1 MKNRILIIDQN
12 LKFSNVLQDISNKDY
27 EFYST
32 ASAEEGFKLLRE
44 KFPDL
49 ILLDLKL
56 NNGKSGLDI
65 LKEIKMID
73 DHTPVII
80 MTDNGSAATAV
91 EAMKL
96 DAEDYISKISS
107 PDEIKI
113 LIERTIKTK
122 LNRQK
127 NLELKHEIG
136 KPLLN
141 IIGSSDALKNI
152 NEKIS
157 LVAKSPSTVLITG
170 ESGTGKELVAR
181 QIHLKSDRS
190 HEIFV
195 AVNCGAIPVNLIES
209 ELFGHERGSF
219 TGAVHRQLGKFEIA
233 DNGTLFLDE
242 VSELSLDAQVKIMR
256 VLQEKEFER
265 VGGNKTIKT
274 NTRVIAA
281 TNKNLKKLVDQGNFR
296 EDLFYRLDV
305 FPIDVPPLRDRRED
319 IPELIHFFLFNI
331 SIELKL
337 PPPKFSSETLELLKS
352 YDWPGNIRELIN
364 YLTRSIILCAGK
376 EITNDMIT
384 HSLIDCPKK
393 DFADVGQ
400 TSLKW
405 NEMNKQRKIA
415 AEAASRKVEAEFAK
429 KLLEKFDGNVSR
441 AAEYAGINRTNLH
454 KMIKRAGL

>member
-1 MKNRILIIDQN
+1 MKNRILVIDHN
-12 LKFSNVLQDISNKDY
+12 SKFSDNLLELSKKDY
-27 EFYST
+27 EFYS
-32 ASAEEGFKLLRE
+32 AESVEEGIKLIRE

-56 NNGKSGLDI
+56 NNGINGIDI

-73 DHTPVII
+73 AFIPVIMI
-80 MTDNGSAATAV
+80 TDNGSINTAV
-91 EAMKL
+91 KSAKNGSEN
-96 DAEDYISKISS
+96 YISKTSS
-107 PDEIKI
+107 PYEMKSLFDKTIRSKLNKQKSIEIKQE
-113 LIERTIKTK
+113 IE
-122 LNRQK
+122 
-127 NLELKHEIG
+127 
-136 KPLLN
+136 KPFFN
-141 IIGSSDALKNI
+141 IVGSSEAVKVI
-152 NEKIS
+152 NEKIN
-157 LVAKSPSTVLITG
+157 LVAKSPITVLITG

-181 QIHLKSDRS
+181 QIHLKSERS
-190 HEIFV
+190 NEVFV

-219 TGAVHRQLGKFEIA
+219 TGAVQRQLGKFEIA
-233 DNGTLFLDE
+233 ENGTLFLDE

-281 TNKNLKKLVDQGNFR
+281 TNKNLKNLVDARKFR

-305 FPIDVPPLRDRRED
+305 FPIDVPPLRERKED
-319 IPELIHFFLFNI
+319 IPELIHYLLYNI
-331 SIELKL
+331 SIELKML
-337 PPPKFSSETLELLKS
+337 PPKFSNDTVELLKS

-364 YLTRSIILCAGK
+364 YLTRSVILCAGK
-376 EITNDMIT
+376 EITQEMIAR
-384 HSLIDCPKK
+384 SLIDCHKK
-393 DFADVGQ
+393 DFFVPGNI
-400 TSLKW
+400 SLKW
-405 NEMNKQRKIA
+405 KEMNKQRKNA
-415 AEAASRKVEAEFAK
+415 AEVASRKVEAEFAK

>member
-1 MKNRILIIDQN
+1 MELSK
-12 LKFSNVLQDISNKDY
+12 KDY
-27 EFYST
+27 EFYS
-32 ASAEEGFKLLRE
+32 AESVEEGIKLIRE

-56 NNGKSGLDI
+56 NNGINGIDI

-73 DHTPVII
+73 AFIPVIMI
-80 MTDNGSAATAV
+80 TDNGSINTAV
-91 EAMKL
+91 KSAKNGSEN
-96 DAEDYISKISS
+96 YISKTSS
-107 PDEIKI
+107 PYEMKSLFDKTIRSKLNKQKSIEIKQE
-113 LIERTIKTK
+113 IE
-122 LNRQK
+122 
-127 NLELKHEIG
+127 
-136 KPLLN
+136 KPFFN
-141 IIGSSDALKNI
+141 IVGSSEAVKVI
-152 NEKIS
+152 NEKIN
-157 LVAKSPSTVLITG
+157 LVAKSPITVLITG

-181 QIHLKSDRS
+181 QIHLKSERS
-190 HEIFV
+190 NEVFV

-219 TGAVHRQLGKFEIA
+219 TGAVQRQLGKFEIA
-233 DNGTLFLDE
+233 ENGTLFLDE

-281 TNKNLKKLVDQGNFR
+281 TNKNLKNLVDARKFR

-305 FPIDVPPLRDRRED
+305 FPIDVPPLRERKED
-319 IPELIHFFLFNI
+319 IQELIHYLLYNI
-331 SIELKL
+331 SIELKML
-337 PPPKFSSETLELLKS
+337 PPKFSNDTVELLKS

-364 YLTRSIILCAGK
+364 YLTRSVILCAGK
-376 EITNDMIT
+376 EITQEMIAR
-384 HSLIDCPKK
+384 SLIDCHKK
-393 DFADVGQ
+393 DFFVPGN

-405 NEMNKQRKIA
+405 KEMNKQRKNA
-415 AEAASRKVEAEFAK
+415 AEVASRKVEAEFAK